1 VVARVLSEEWILLAQ
16 TDAQASARTTAV
28 LAPTEQ
34 TGAIGAICEPTPV
47 DDPGQFYTPNAPVR
61 TRVGRGY
68 VLSGFVRST
77 ADCTPIADTRI
88 EFWLAG
94 PDGTFDA
101 DHRATVIADASGMY
115 RFESNFPPAYD
126 GSPPH
131 IFVRVT
137 APAHQPLVTWH
148 YPITNQ
154 SEGTLDLIVIP
165 AQ

>member
-1 VVARVLSEEWILLAQ
+1 MQPGSDRDLVAGRHHTHGCAGRIHHDDL
-16 TDAQASARTTAV
+16 DAVQVISR
-28 LAPTEQ
+28 Q
-34 TGAIGAICEPTPV
+34 PV
-47 DDPGQFYTPNAPVR
+47 QPAGVI
-61 TRVGRGY
+61 
-68 VLSGFVRST
+68 RSI

-101 DHRATVIADASGMY
+101 DHRATVIADASGTY

-126 GSPPH
+126 GNPPH

-137 APAHQPLVTWH
+137 APAHQPLVTRH
-148 YPITNQ
+148 YPIINQ